1 MGTLILLAVLF
12 LMLVMGMPIAFGVG
26 IAGMAFLL
34 YNDSISF
41 QIIPQMMS
49 NSLDSYNVIAIPFFI
64 LAAQIMNRGGITDRM
79 MNFANMIV
87 GPLKGGLAHVNI
99 LTSMLFAGMSGSAV
113 ADSAGLGQILIPSMK
128 EKGYGADY
136 SAAVTAA
143 SSTIGPI
150 IPPSVPIVMY
160 GILAEASIGKLF
172 LAGAV
177 PGVVMG
183 LAMLVLSYVI
193 AVKNDYPSEPRPTWP
208 EVVKG
213 TIRVI
218 PALLTPVIIL
228 GGMWTG
234 MFSPT
239 EAAGVAGGYAIVQ
252 GFLMRDLT
260 GKGLWECLQEGALY
274 SSVIMIIVSSAGL
287 FGWILSTEQIPIRF
301 TETILSITSNKY
313 AVLLFINIFLL
324 IFGCFM
330 EILAIMLMTVPVLLP
345 LIHQIG
351 VDPVHFGVVMVLNLM
366 IGLLSPPF
374 GLSLYIAQDI
384 AKISYAS
391 AVRATIP
398 YMVLILFILLVATY
412 FPFFVMFLPN
422 LIG

>member
-1 MGTLILLAVLF
+1 MGTFILLATLF
-12 LMLVMGMPIAFGVG
+12 LMLLLGMPIAFGVG
-26 IAGMAFLL
+26 IASLAFLL
-34 YNDSISF
+34 FADSIPF
-41 QIIPQMMS
+41 QIVPQMMS
-49 NSLDSYNVIAIPFFI
+49 NSLDSYNVVAIPFFI
-64 LAAQIMNRGGITDRM
+64 LAAQIMNRGGVTERM
-79 MNFANMIV
+79 MNFASMIV
-87 GPLKGGLAHVNI
+87 GQVKGGLAHVNI

-128 EKGYGADY
+128 RKGYGADY

-193 AVKNDYPSEPRPTWP
+193 AVRKDYPSEPRPTMR
-208 EVVKG
+208 EVWIG

-218 PALLTPVIIL
+218 PAMLTPVIIL
-228 GGMWTG
+228 GGMWSG
-234 MFSPT
+234 VFSPT
-239 EAAGVAGGYAIVQ
+239 EAAGVAVGYAIIQ

-260 GKGLWECLQEGALY
+260 MKGLWECLMESALY
-274 SSVIMIIVSSAGL
+274 SSVIMIIVASAGL
-287 FGWILSTEQIPIRF
+287 FGWILSTEQIPARF
-301 TETILSITSNKY
+301 TQLILELTNNKY
-313 AVLLFINIFLL
+313 VVLLIINIFLL
-324 IFGCFM
+324 VFGCFM
-330 EILAIMLMTVPVLLP
+330 EILAIMLMTIPVLLP
-345 LIHQIG
+345 LIHQFGI
-351 VDPVHFGVVMVLNLM
+351 DPVHFGVVMVLNLM

-391 AVRATIP
+391 AVKATVP
-398 YMVLILFILLVATY
+398 YMLLILFILLVVTY
-412 FPFFVMFLPN
+412 FPWFVMFLPN

>member
-1 MGTLILLAVLF
+1 VGTFILLTVLF
-12 LMLVMGMPIAFGVG
+12 LMLILGMPIAFGVG
-26 IAGMAFLL
+26 IAGLAFLI
-34 YNDSISF
+34 YADSIPF
-41 QIIPQMMS
+41 QIIPQMMG

-64 LAAQIMNRGGITDRM
+64 LAAQIMNRGGVTERM

-99 LTSMLFAGMSGSAV
+99 MTSMLFAGMSGSAV

-172 LAGAV
+172 LAGAI
-177 PGVVMG
+177 PGLVMG
-183 LAMLVLSYVI
+183 LAMLVLSYFI
-193 AVKNDYPSEPRPTWP
+193 AIRNGYPSEPRPTWP
-208 EVVKG
+208 DVWQG

-228 GGMWTG
+228 GGMWSG

-239 EAAGVAGGYAIVQ
+239 EAAGVAVGYAMLQ

-260 GKGLWECLQEGALY
+260 VKGLWECLRESALY
-274 SSVIMIIVSSAGL
+274 SSVIMLIVSSAGL
-287 FGWILSTEQIPIRF
+287 FGWILSTEQIPVQFADMILGF
-301 TETILSITSNKY
+301 THNKY
-313 AVLLFINIFLL
+313 VVLMIINIFLL
-324 IFGCFM
+324 VFGCFM
-330 EILAIMLMTVPVLLP
+330 EILAIMLMTIPVFLP
-345 LIHQIG
+345 LINQLGI
-351 VDPVHFGVVMVLNLM
+351 DPVHFGVVMVLNLM

-391 AVRATIP
+391 AVRATLP
-398 YMVLILFILLVATY
+398 YMLLILAILLVATY
-412 FPFFVMFLPN
+412 IPWFVLFLPN

>member
-1 MGTLILLAVLF
+1 MGTFILLFVLF
-12 LMLVMGMPIAFGVG
+12 LMLILGMPIAFGVG
-26 IAGMAFLL
+26 IASLAFLI
-34 YNDSISF
+34 YADSIPY
-41 QIIPQMMS
+41 QIVPQMMG

-64 LAAQIMNRGGITDRM
+64 LAAQIMNKGGVTERM

-87 GPLKGGLAHVNI
+87 GQLKGGLAHVNI

-128 EKGYGADY
+128 KKGYGSDY

-177 PGVVMG
+177 PGLVLG
-183 LAMLVLSYVI
+183 LSMLVLSYFI
-193 AVKNDYPSEPRPTWP
+193 AVRKDYPSEPRPTWP
-208 EVVKG
+208 QVWKG
-213 TIRVI
+213 TISVI
-218 PALLTPVIIL
+218 PAMLTPVIIL
-228 GGMWTG
+228 GGMWSG
-234 MFSPT
+234 VFSPT
-239 EAAGVAGGYAIVQ
+239 EAAGVAVGYAMVQ

-260 GKGLWECLQEGALY
+260 MKGLWECLRESALY

-287 FGWILSTEQIPIRF
+287 FGWILSTEQIPVRF
-301 TETILSITSNKY
+301 TELILSLTSNKY
-313 AVLLFINIFLL
+313 VVLMIINVFLL
-324 IFGCFM
+324 VFGCFM
-330 EILAIMLMTVPVLLP
+330 EILAIMLMTIPVLLP
-345 LIHQIG
+345 LIHQLGI
-351 VDPVHFGVVMVLNLM
+351 DPVHFGVVMVLNLM

-391 AVRATIP
+391 AVRATVP
-398 YMVLILFILLVATY
+398 YMLLILFILIVATY
-412 FPFFVMFLPN
+412 FPWFVMVLPRM
-422 LIG
+422 IG